1 MRPIVEALCLYLET
15 HAAARWLL
23 ANIAGWSAGL
33 YAAALGVQLLG
44 GLIGLLLGG
53 GLAGL
58 IVGGAQWWAL
68 KGEAEWLDG
77 RWVRASTIGGMLGA
91 LPAFVAGGALIVG
104 HTLGFCI
111 VGAVFGGIIGAAQ
124 YALLNDHVEA
134 GGLWVLAN
142 VAGGALCGVFS
153 LAVNPLYLPVCCTL
167 GPLLFAGITGAAL
180 LRWRRLEAVG
190 GPETRTQPELPAV

>member
-1 MRPIVEALCLYLET
+1 MRPIVEAIYRYLET
-15 HAAARWLL
+15 YAAARWLL
-23 ANIAGWSAGL
+23 ANLAGWSAGL
-33 YAAALGVQLLG
+33 YAAALCVQLLG

-58 IVGGAQWWAL
+58 LVGGAQWWAL
-68 KGEAEWLDG
+68 RGEADWLDG
-77 RWVRASTIGGMLGA
+77 RWVRFSTLGGVLGA

-124 YALLNDHVEA
+124 YVLLNDHVEA

-153 LAVNPLYLPVCCTL
+153 LAVNPLYLPVCCTF
-167 GPLLFAGITGAAL
+167 GPLIFAGITGAAL
-180 LRWRRLEAVG
+180 LRWRRTEADDRQKTG
-190 GPETRTQPELPAV
+190 TQPELPAV